1 MVGALRGFAA
11 FWIDFILGDDWRV
24 AAAVGLAL
32 VASWG
37 LVAAGTSAWWLLPV
51 VVVAVT
57 VTSLRRAVRAEGARE
72 RRTPEARRQC

>member
-57 VTSLRRAVRAEGARE
+57 VASLRRALRAERKRAQRPPE
-72 RRTPEARRQC
+72 SHRRP